1 MKIEWLVQNK
11 RMSRVIRLALLL
23 ACAGLAQLQAQTL
36 NLSVEQAVALAKRQ
50 NRDILIARK
59 QLDAARGG
67 VMEARSGYLPSVV
80 SSGLLRQRE
89 RQEESRLRGED
100 YNASL
105 RVVQN
110 VYTAGAVKGRVSI
123 ARLLEEKRKLELAA
137 VVDRVAMD
145 LRVAYYDLLLNRA
158 KIDVRLQSVRVMQE
172 ELQAQQERFVAGTV
186 GELNVRR
193 ADVALA
199 NEQPELIDAQT
210 RLQNSYLRLNELC
223 GFDAA
228 GGAAPPRIEASG
240 KLLYQP
246 RQPDLTECLAYAS
259 VSRPEIRSREID
271 IEIENQQLI
280 VDRSELRPRVE
291 AFTGY
296 EVYSERDP
304 KVGSAFNHGYVIG
317 LNASWH
323 MFDGFATRGRMHATR
338 ARRDA
343 AAQALDLARSQVES
357 EVRSAFLDMQQA
369 DRVLQSETQNVQ
381 NASESLEMARG
392 NLAAGLGTQL
402 DVLQAAADVTRTR
415 TTRLGAIYL
424 HNVALARLAKAT
436 AREPEA
442 LGFTGKKATA
452 ADAKRQAQMFD
463 VARPPASLSTR

>member
-1 MKIEWLVQNK
+1 MQNK
-11 RMSRVIRLALLL
+11 RMSRVLRFALLL
-23 ACAGLAQLQAQTL
+23 AYAGALQLNAATL
-36 NLSVEQAVALAKRQ
+36 NLSIDEALALAKKQ

-59 QLDAARGG
+59 QLEAARGG
-67 VMEARSGYLPSVV
+67 VIEARAGYLPSVV

-110 VYTAGAVKGRVSI
+110 VYTAGAVKGRLAI
-123 ARLLEEKRKLELAA
+123 ARLVEEKRNLELAA
-137 VVDRVAMD
+137 LVDRVGMD

-199 NEQPELIDAQT
+199 NEQPELIDAQA

-223 GFDAA
+223 GFETTTA
-228 GGAAPPRIEASG
+228 GAAPRIEPTGA
-240 KLLYQP
+240 LQYQP
-246 RQPDLTECLAYAS
+246 RHPDLTECLAYAS
-259 VSRPEIRSREID
+259 LSRPEIKSREID
-271 IEIENQQLI
+271 VEIENQQLI
-280 VDRSELRPRVE
+280 VDRSELRPRVD

-304 KVGSAFNHGYVIG
+304 EVGSAFNHGYVVG

-323 MFDGFATRGRMHATR
+323 IFDGFATRGRMQATR

-343 AAQALDLARSQVES
+343 AAQALESARLQVES
-357 EVRSAFLDMQQA
+357 EVRSAFLDMQLA

-381 NASESLEMARG
+381 NASESLEMTRG

-415 TTRLGAIYL
+415 TTRLSAIYL

-436 AREPEA
+436 AREPRA
-442 LGFTGKKATA
+442 LGFAQKMPTA
-452 ADAKRQAQMFD
+452 ADAAQQAQMFD
-463 VARPPASLSTR
+463 VAQPPASLGSR